1 MNTLVTRPR
10 FFGPAALA
18 LSAFIVAAFAR
29 TYYLRFLGD
38 LPPLGVLLHLHGA
51 VFTAWL
57 VVFIVQTRLVA
68 RRRIDMH
75 RKLGIAS
82 VGLAVLVALVGVA
95 AAVDAAVRVPL
106 RPTGLTGAQFTIVPL
121 TTIALFAAFV
131 SLGIV
136 FRKRAALH
144 KRFMVLA
151 MIAVLSP
158 ATSRLIALFGVREY
172 SMMIQLIV
180 PALFVAWCL
189 FADWRAGRGV
199 HAVYVIG
206 GAVIVASW
214 PIRQMIAKTAPWQ
227 TVGEWIVRSAS

>member
-68 RRRIDMH
+68 RRRIDMP

-82 VGLAVLVALVGVA
+82 VGLAVLVVL
-95 AAVDAAVRVPL
+95 AAVRIPL